1 MSERDPRRGA
11 RRAVAALAGF
21 CLVGGLAVGGCSDFK
36 QTIGIEKVAPDEFSV
51 ENQPPL
57 TIPPDFALR
66 PPKPGAPRPQEASSG
81 EQAQKIFE
89 DAGPAKP
96 EEGNSDAAAIER
108 AAARIAEL
116 GGNPN
121 GINPSGE
128 VQKGSLAEKLLD
140 YSGPGGAAVESRETE
155 VLKGVY

>member
-1 MSERDPRRGA
+1 MSERDPRRG
-11 RRAVAALAGF
+11 RRSAVAALAGC
-21 CLVGGLAVGGCSDFK
+21 CLAGGLALGGCSDFK

-66 PPKPGAPRPQEASSG
+66 PPKPGAPRPQQANSD

-96 EEGNSDAAAIER
+96 EDANSESAAIER
-108 AAARIAEL
+108 AAARLAQL
-116 GGNPN
+116 ANQNGADPN
-121 GINPSGE
+121 GA
-128 VQKGSLAEKLLD
+128 VQKGSLAAKLLD
-140 YSGPGGAAVESRETE
+140 YSGTGGAAVDSRDTE